1 MTKYLYLARIHKKKA
16 IAYSSLSSKN
26 AIALFTKAYIVLI
39 VKYSVPSS
47 SILRNNSLAKF
58 DY

>member
-1 MTKYLYLARIHKKKA
+1 MTKYLYLAKMHKKKA
-16 IAYSSLSSKN
+16 IAYSSLSNGS

-47 SILRNNSLAKF
+47 
-58 DY
+58 

>member
-1 MTKYLYLARIHKKKA
+1 MHKKKA
-16 IAYSSLSSKN
+16 IAYSCLSSGS

-47 SILRNNSLAKF
+47 SILCNNSLAKF